1 MTSMIVFML
10 AIAVTIMGLY
20 SFYKTGEVL
29 DIFNTLVSAFVG
41 AYLQR
46 SIGNKAEPIKIEE
59 EKPLPLMDDSG
70 V

>member
-1 MTSMIVFML
+1 MIVFML
-10 AIAVTIMGLY
+10 AIAVTVMGLY

-46 SIGNKAEPIKIEE
+46 SIGNKTDLKIETPTPAIDE
-59 EKPLPLMDDSG
+59 SG
-70 V
+70 I

>member
-1 MTSMIVFML
+1 MIVFML
-10 AIAVTIMGLY
+10 AIAVTAMWLWA
-20 SFYKTGEVL
+20 FYKTGEVL

-46 SIGNKAEPIKIEE
+46 SIGNKAWEPIKIEE
-59 EKPLPLMDDSG
+59 EKPLPAMDDSG